1 MTLELMRSQA
11 PLVATLAGTILFVA
25 LYVLGNEL
33 YLRTCLPSASLS
45 CDAARNLLVAIIP
58 ASAGYTA
65 GRLIGRH
72 GVWYGALAGLVGIG
86 VSALIDSW
94 RFEVPFIFAS
104 VGDIAVW
111 LSLVV
116 SQSVVLS
123 FLAGG
128 VGELRSRIIRS
139 DEF

>member
-1 MTLELMRSQA
+1 MRSQS
-11 PLVATLAGTILFVA
+11 PLVATLAGTVLFVV
-25 LYVLGNEL
+25 LYVMGHEL
-33 YLRTCLPSASLS
+33 YSRTCLPATSLS
-45 CDAARNLLVAIIP
+45 CDAARNLLVAVIP

-72 GVWYGALAGLVGIG
+72 GVWYGALVGLVGVALSG
-86 VSALIDSW
+86 LIDSW

-111 LSLVV
+111 VSLVV
-116 SQSVVLS
+116 SQSVAMG

-128 VGELRSRIIRS
+128 VGELRSRIVGS
-139 DEF
+139 NEF